1 MPFLTTRGA
10 GSAQGFGFGGSS
22 AVPPVSGDFWIGTQS
37 GASSSIVLGTDSASN
52 IYTSYSDGAGTRSIV
67 KINSAGVVQ
76 WQRSNSAPGLGDVA
90 VDSSGNVY
98 CTGSY
103 LISPSS
109 YGYIVK
115 FNSSGT
121 KQWETRNTT
130 ASATYSKIAI
140 DSSANVYVIGSS
152 FLGKFNGSTGAL
164 IWGRTITGTSVSVND
179 ISISP
184 SDEIYIAGKIS
195 VSSFT
200 QGFLA
205 KFDTSGNLTWSRTLS
220 IASVNNELYACSASY
235 SGYVYV
241 SGIYSGGLVALYN
254 SSGTLQWNIVY
265 TRSGGY
271 NTFQPRY
278 LSVSPSNGNAYF
290 SGTQFGGGNPIV
302 TCVASTNLSGSTLWK
317 NNLTITGQDAYSTG
331 IGFMSPNNTVFSCG
345 PAGATSGLVIAN
357 MPSDGSRAGTY
368 SLSGFSY
375 VYSDATTTTVATGTA
390 TSTTGGVSSSATT
403 PSFTTPST
411 TFTTTIN
418 TFTIADVP

>member
-10 GSAQGFGFGGSS
+10 GSVQGFGFGGSS
-22 AVPPVSGDFWIGTQS
+22 AIPPVSGDFWIGTQS
-37 GASSSIVLGTDSASN
+37 AASSLVVLGTDSSSN
-52 IYTSYSDGAGTRSIV
+52 IYAAYSDGASTRSIV
-67 KINSAGVVQ
+67 KINNAGVVQ
-76 WQRSNSAPGLGDVA
+76 WQRSNSAPGFTDVA

-130 ASATYSKIAI
+130 ASATYSRIAV
-140 DSSANVYVIGSS
+140 DSSANVYVVGST

-164 IWGRTITGTSVSVND
+164 IWGRTITGTSASVND
-179 ISISP
+179 VSVSP
-184 SDEIYIAGKIS
+184 ADEIYITGRVS
-195 VSSFT
+195 VSSFN

-205 KFDTSGNLTWSRTLS
+205 KFDTSGNLSWSRTLS
-220 IASVNNELYACSASY
+220 IASTNNEIYSCNAGY

-241 SGIYSGGLVALYN
+241 LGDYSGGMIALYN
-254 SSGTLQWNIVY
+254 SSGTLQWSKVY

-271 NTFQPRY
+271 TTFSSRY
-278 LSVSPSNGNAYF
+278 LSVSPSNGNSYF

-302 TCVASTNLSGSTLWK
+302 TCVASTNSSGSNLWK
-317 NNLTITGQDAYSTG
+317 NNLTITGQDAYASG
-331 IGFMSPNNTVFSCG
+331 LSFMSPNNTVFSCG
-345 PAGATSGLVIAN
+345 PVGATSGLIIAN

-375 VYSDATTTTVATGTA
+375 VYSDATTTTVANGTA
-390 TSTTGGVSSSATT
+390 TSASGGVSSSTTT
-403 PSFTTPST
+403 PSFTAPST
-411 TFTTTIN
+411 TFATTIT
-418 TFTIADVP
+418 TFTIVDVP